1 MFLHLFKNKA
11 LAKLQLCSPQKVLFG
26 FIKMVGGKNILAKKK
41 ERKKER
47 KKIKGLEKNSFQHIP
62 KKSLLK
68 HFYF

>member
-1 MFLHLFKNKA
+1 M
-11 LAKLQLCSPQKVLFG
+11 
-26 FIKMVGGKNILAKKK
+26 LAKKK

-68 HFYF
+68 PFYF